1 MSDINK
7 FLSPLFL
14 KDKEIRK
21 LMELLFF
28 SYRDF
33 TVGPDNILEKINFSR
48 THHRIIYFTGKKKK
62 ITIKE
67 LINILQIPKQNL
79 SRVLNQLV
87 KKKYINMEIGSDKR
101 TKNLILTK
109 KGLEL
114 ERKLSDIQIKK
125 IRGILKNAENDDIN
139 GFKKI
144 LFLMIDSKGKE
155 TFNKLNY
162 EK

>member
-1 MSDINK
+1 
-7 FLSPLFL
+7 
-14 KDKEIRK
+14 
-21 LMELLFF
+21 
-28 SYRDF
+28 
-33 TVGPDNILEKINFSR
+33 
-48 THHRIIYFTGKKKK
+48 
-62 ITIKE
+62 
-67 LINILQIPKQNL
+67 
-79 SRVLNQLV
+79 
-87 KKKYINMEIGSDKR
+87 MEIGSDKR